1 MGRREEKAETN
12 YRIKA
17 NLKTSHELL
26 LLNIGSTFQ
35 EFNSCKESLP
45 LRSFIQ
51 DYCRQ

>member
-35 EFNSCKESLP
+35 EFNSCKESLSP
-45 LRSFIQ
+45 SPIFYSGLL
-51 DYCRQ
+51 